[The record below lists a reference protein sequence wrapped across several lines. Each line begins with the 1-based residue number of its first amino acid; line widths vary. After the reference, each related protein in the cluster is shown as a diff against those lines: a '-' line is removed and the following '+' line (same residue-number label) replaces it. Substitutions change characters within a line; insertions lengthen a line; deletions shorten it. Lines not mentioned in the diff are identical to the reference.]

1 MYREYS
7 KQDDHNSLLVGLN
20 IRTAELSVNQK
31 RLQDIQPG
39 LEGTLESTDLGAE
52 SHVEEDHHLF
62 NAEIQRRAA
71 SCLRSGIAHVAHVA
85 G

>member
-1 MYREYS
+1 M
-7 KQDDHNSLLVGLN
+7 LLCKKVGL
-20 IRTAELSVNQK
+20 LFY
-31 RLQDIQPG
+31 QPG
-39 LEGTLESTDLGAE
+39 LEGTLESTDLSAE

-71 SCLRSGIAHVAHVA
+71 SCLYSRIAHVAHMA